1 MTNEEIIAR
10 RAEARQQLAEVEA
23 EKTARTRE
31 EWLRHQRALYAVHN
45 EHRDILTKIEAE
57 AREKRLALR
66 EELDR
71 LEQAMR
77 PICPIE
83 AKAE

>member
-45 EHRDILTKIEAE
+45 EHHDILTKIEAE

>member
-45 EHRDILTKIEAE
+45 EHSDILTKIEAE

-71 LEQAMR
+71 LGQAMR